1 MQDLK
6 YLFQGETGLVVELAD
21 TIDSAV
27 NSTVHA
33 LSRSIEAEM
42 GGLVDAVVPTYR
54 SLLVLFDPLQ
64 LERKIL
70 QEKIDQLYQRILTE
84 SRAVAGGKVVVIPV
98 LYGGEAGP
106 DLEFVARH
114 NQLSPE
120 DVISIHSAVSYRIF
134 MMGFTPGFPYL
145 GGMSERIAA
154 PRLTTPRKQ
163 IPAGSVGIAGSQT
176 GLYPQMS
183 PGGWQLIGRTP
194 LRVFDPAGADP
205 FLYQAGDYL
214 RFDAISE
221 VEFDRIKRAVLRR
234 EYLPQVRHLAEVTQ

>member
-6 YLFQGETGLVVELAD
+6 YLFQCETGLVVEIAD
-21 TIDSAV
+21 TIDSTV
-27 NSTVHA
+27 NATVHA
-33 LSRSIEAEM
+33 LSRSIEADM

-54 SLLVLFDPLQ
+54 SLVVLFDPLQ
-64 LERKIL
+64 LERKKL
-70 QEKIDQLYQRILTE
+70 QEKINQLYQRILTE
-84 SRAVAGGKVVVIPV
+84 KQTVTGGKVVVIPV
-98 LYGGEAGP
+98 LYGGDAGP

-120 DVISIHSAVSYRIF
+120 EVISIHSAVSYRIF

-163 IPAGSVGIAGSQT
+163 IPAGSVGIAGAQT

-194 LRVFDPAGADP
+194 LRVFDPAVAEP
-205 FLYQAGDYL
+205 FLYQAGDFL

-221 VEFDRIKRAVLRR
+221 VEFDRIERAVLRR